1 MTTPECVLLKN
12 KSDAFQTFKNFING
26 LKMMHNIILGLFALI
41 MEKNIHQMNLNTIF
55 ANMGLNIKQL
65 CLIILNRMV

>member
-1 MTTPECVLLKN
+1 
-12 KSDAFQTFKNFING
+12 
-26 LKMMHNIILGLFALI
+26 MMHNLILGLFALI